1 MPNVEHFHQDA
12 SSATLVANVFK
23 PDYTEREFS
32 CTLSDVGHLGLY
44 TYDCVTMVA
53 GDLVQI
59 YDSSIS
65 KYIGA
70 YIYNPLVNLSAA
82 AIADA
87 VWEED
92 IATHKNSTTFGG
104 KNQNHVPSDLSFSL
118 SSIISTT
125 EDTNSVVTGLNTLIL
140 DVPTNAEFN
149 ARTLPSADYVVVTD
163 TIAGVTLVGT
173 CTTNTDLAAVKT
185 ETDKIASIVTAV
197 ITNASGT
204 DIAADIIAIKAETSD
219 IVADTAE
226 IQGKLPT
233 NKIMGSSDVD
243 NHDTDI
249 DSILADTNE
258 LQTDDL
264 PTKVDAIKA
273 ITDQLTFTAGTV
285 DANIATGGLGT
296 GTVQVD
302 YYVFTNESAETG
314 AIANV
319 NVYVTSDEAGTAVVA
334 SGMTDS
340 TGKVTFYLDAGTYY
354 MWRSKAGYSFDN
366 PDEETVSE

>member
-1 MPNVEHFHQDA
+1 
-12 SSATLVANVFK
+12 
-23 PDYTEREFS
+23 
-32 CTLSDVGHLGLY
+32 
-44 TYDCVTMVA
+44 
-53 GDLVQI
+53 
-59 YDSSIS
+59 
-65 KYIGA
+65 
-70 YIYNPLVNLSAA
+70 
-82 AIADA
+82 
-87 VWEED
+87 
-92 IATHKNSTTFGG
+92 
-104 KNQNHVPSDLSFSL
+104 
-118 SSIISTT
+118 
-125 EDTNSVVTGLNTLIL
+125 
-140 DVPTNAEFN
+140 
-149 ARTLPSADYVVVTD
+149 
-163 TIAGVTLVGT
+163 
-173 CTTNTDLAAVKT
+173 
-185 ETDKIASIVTAV
+185 
-197 ITNASGT
+197 
-204 DIAADIIAIKAETSD
+204 
-219 IVADTAE
+219 
-226 IQGKLPT
+226 
-233 NKIMGSSDVD
+233 MGSSDVD